1 VVAGVDFVY
10 DYEIASLRGLS
21 GALSA
26 SDRMKLQEQQWR
38 SASGVRM
45 VGRHLR
51 GSADEL
57 DDNRAGGQDREYPCL
72 VATNAVGV

>member
-1 VVAGVDFVY
+1 
-10 DYEIASLRGLS
+10 
-21 GALSA
+21 
-26 SDRMKLQEQQWR
+26 
-38 SASGVRM
+38 M

-72 VATNAVGV
+72 VATNAVGVTVEFPYRRTEDHA